1 MSVLAGN
8 FFQPQKL
15 ESLCLEED
23 FQKNEER
30 FTKSKKLGVL
40 AANFYKP
47 QNLKK
52 SHLGGFF

>member
-1 MSVLAGN
+1 MGILAAN

-40 AANFYKP
+40 AANFY
-47 QNLKK
+47 
-52 SHLGGFF
+52 